1 MAGGGQPLGGT
12 GQQSATGFG
21 SAPQQ
26 GGMPFLGGFGGLRS
40 ALSGS
45 SSGGQQ
51 GFQSATQTGM
61 TNQPQDPNAGQG
73 LLQAFQGNFSPEATA
88 FQQANPQPQPS
99 FYDAI
104 IGRATSDMQQ
114 QQSQNQMPIQQF
126 QQGAQQQATAQN
138 SPMQQS
144 PFGLPPPS
152 VYTTSFP
159 SPSGMA
165 PSFGRMEGDSI
176 VDASGRRIGSI
187 GLAAP
192 QQTSQPPM
200 QRAMQPS
207 FQQMRPQQMSGL
219 QGLFN
224 SMMGQMRGGM
234 SRSPMPQYQNPALN
248 YRPNMQ
254 QVQQN
259 LSRVRPS
266 VYKTDLDTAR
276 SRIQELEDQVKQ
288 FTSRLSPSDSGG
300 GG

>member
-1 MAGGGQPLGGT
+1 MAGAPAQGSQQGGSGIFGGT
-12 GQQSATGFG
+12 GTPPPAVGT
-21 SAPQQ
+21 P

-73 LLQAFQGNFSPEATA
+73 LLQASQGNFSPEAIA

-159 SPSGMA
+159 TPSG
-165 PSFGRMEGDSI
+165 SSQ
-176 VDASGRRIGSI
+176 
-187 GLAAP
+187 
-192 QQTSQPPM
+192 QQTM
-200 QRAMQPS
+200 QRPMQPS

-234 SRSPMPQYQNPALN
+234 RRGPMPAYQNPALA

-254 QVQQN
+254 QIQQN

-266 VYKTDLDTAR
+266 VYKSDLDTAR
-276 SRIQELEDQVKQ
+276 ARIAELEAKLAPEYD
-288 FTSRLSPSDSGG
+288 SGYSGG
-300 GG
+300 G